1 MAHFD
6 VLVVKDTLGRRPT
19 PVRGIAEQDP
29 PGLPEQDPPGL
40 PELGVTSQ

>member
-6 VLVVKDTLGRRPT
+6 VLVVKDT

-29 PGLPEQDPPGL
+29 PGLPE
-40 PELGVTSQ
+40 LGVTSQ